1 MIAQDTGSAIVG
13 PARADLYWGAGDEA
27 GRIAGR
33 IRHPGRFVMLLP
45 REVDLVEAG
54 RQMPLPAPKPK
65 FASTEVAKQDDKSKN
80 ETAGTGAVVAG
91 EKGPSSL
98 SNTKITALDP
108 GKQSRNSEAHSA
120 NALSIATARKKL
132 PRAPTTTAIEVVKE
146 NAKRNTGA
154 TDAGMSAAGKS
165 VVLPVPKPKNSV
177 TEVKKQH
184 RGRLNRSARAGRA
197 SRRPH
202 R

>member
-33 IRHPGRFVMLLP
+33 IRHPGRFVMLP

-91 EKGPSSL
+91 EKGRHRCRIRGSPRSTPES
-98 SNTKITALDP
+98 KA
-108 GKQSRNSEAHSA
+108 
-120 NALSIATARKKL
+120 ATARLTL
-132 PRAPTTTAIEVVKE
+132 PT
-146 NAKRNTGA
+146 
-154 TDAGMSAAGKS
+154 
-165 VVLPVPKPKNSV
+165 
-177 TEVKKQH
+177 
-184 RGRLNRSARAGRA
+184 RSASQLPGR
-197 SRRPH
+197 SCRGHRRPP
-202 R
+202 RSKS

>member
-91 EKGPSSL
+91 AGAVIAVEYEDHRARPRKAKPQQRGSL
-98 SNTKITALDP
+98 CQRA
-108 GKQSRNSEAHSA
+108 QHRNCPEEA
-120 NALSIATARKKL
+120 
-132 PRAPTTTAIEVVKE
+132 
-146 NAKRNTGA
+146 
-154 TDAGMSAAGKS
+154 AAGTDDHLRSKS
-165 VVLPVPKPKNSV
+165 
-177 TEVKKQH
+177 
-184 RGRLNRSARAGRA
+184 
-197 SRRPH
+197 
-202 R
+202 